1 MDIVIQV
8 VPWCRVVQA
17 DGAADVLFRV
27 ANQMLIQVAQQLFLA
42 SGVLQIQVRAIR
54 RLQVCGHDPGFMQN
68 VGQLVFPT
76 CMSRDTLQVLFSLHD
91 KSLECVIRDW
101 AHGVFFL
108 RGAVNPRSIHPLPPL
123 RRWIGRDRA

>member
-54 RLQVCGHDPGFMQN
+54 RLQVCGHDPWLHAERRSTGVPHLYVARYAASPFFAARQIARMRYQGLGAWR
-68 VGQLVFPT
+68 VLPQG
-76 CMSRDTLQVLFSLHD
+76 SR
-91 KSLECVIRDW
+91 KSSI
-101 AHGVFFL
+101 
-108 RGAVNPRSIHPLPPL
+108 NPSATASSAM
-123 RRWIGRDRA
+123 DRP